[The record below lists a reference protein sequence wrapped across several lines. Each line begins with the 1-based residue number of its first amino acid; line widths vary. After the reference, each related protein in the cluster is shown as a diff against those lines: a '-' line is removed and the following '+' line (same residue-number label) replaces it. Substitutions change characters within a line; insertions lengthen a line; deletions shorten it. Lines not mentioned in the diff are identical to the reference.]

1 VTTSKIKILIVD
13 DSDVILKSLKSFF
26 EEYPIEVLTCADG
39 LEGIKI
45 AAEDKPDLIFLDLMM
60 PDFDGLKMLKVKNVL
75 KDIKNIP
82 VIVISAN
89 TARRN
94 VLAAIDAGAIKV
106 VSKPLQKK
114 QILDYTA
121 ELLGEDI
128 LKTKSN
134 IFTQKDKKKLKQD
147 LVEIFISTFNEKR
160 NNIKNAIK
168 NKNTELLKSVIH
180 DVRGAGDTIGNP
192 KITEIAA
199 EIEEKEIQSATDWV
213 FVEFKCNELYQE
225 VFKLSL

>member
-1 VTTSKIKILIVD
+1 MISNKIKILIVD
-13 DSDVILKSLKSFF
+13 DSDVVLKSLKSFF
-26 EEYPIEVLTCADG
+26 EEYEIEVLTCADG
-39 LEGIKI
+39 LEGIRI

-60 PDFDGLKMLKVKNVL
+60 PDFDGIKMLKVKNVL
-75 KDIKNIP
+75 KDIKDIP

-114 QILDYTA
+114 QILEYTA

-128 LKTKSN
+128 FKIKSRL
-134 IFTQKDKKKLKQD
+134 FSDEDKSKMKQD
-147 LVEIFISTFNEKR
+147 LIKVFLNTFTEKR

-168 NKNTELLKSVIH
+168 SKNEELLKSVIH
-180 DVRGAGDTIGNP
+180 DIRGAGDTIGNP

-225 VFKLSL
+225 VFKLSS